1 MLLSEFYER
10 TNIMPREGEYHFIEL
25 SYYDFDGDKDEF
37 CKAWKRDKKSGKW
50 ELEYRLRREIE
61 EQNEA
66 HKKQIAEMQERIDSL
81 VETINFYEDQ
91 YRTMK
96 TAKIHLQNILND
108 LKNIY

>member
-66 HKKQIAEMQERIDSL
+66 HKKQIEEMQERIDSL
-81 VETINFYEDQ
+81 VELADFYHEQ
-91 YRTMK
+91 YKLLKNTK
-96 TAKIHLQNILND
+96 THLQQIMND
-108 LKNIY
+108 LKSV

>member
-66 HKKQIAEMQERIDSL
+66 HKKQIEEMQEKIDSL
-81 VETINFYEDQ
+81 VELADFYHEQ
-91 YRTMK
+91 YKLLRNT
-96 TAKIHLQNILND
+96 KIHLQQIMND
-108 LKNIY
+108 LKSV

>member
-66 HKKQIAEMQERIDSL
+66 RKKQIEEMQEKIDSL
-81 VETINFYEDQ
+81 VELADFYHEQ
-91 YRTMK
+91 YKLLKNTK
-96 TAKIHLQNILND
+96 THLQQTMND
-108 LKNIY
+108 LKSV

>member
-1 MLLSEFYER
+1 
-10 TNIMPREGEYHFIEL
+10 MPREGEYHFIEL

-66 HKKQIAEMQERIDSL
+66 HKKQIEEMQEKIDSL
-81 VETINFYEDQ
+81 VELADFYHEQ
-91 YRTMK
+91 YKLLRNT
-96 TAKIHLQNILND
+96 KIHLQQIMND
-108 LKNIY
+108 LKSV

>member
-61 EQNEA
+61 EQNEV
-66 HKKQIAEMQERIDSL
+66 HKKQIEEMQEKIDSL
-81 VETINFYEDQ
+81 VELTDFYHEQ
-91 YRTMK
+91 YKLLRNT
-96 TAKIHLQNILND
+96 KIHLQQIMND
-108 LKNIY
+108 LKSV